1 MSLIDVC
8 YIRSEEFEA
17 VRNYLQK
24 DNNVQLAIEQQIKY
38 FSKVNQS
45 FDTFKAPSSMIQS
58 KIMQPRQWPKTDN
71 LSAISQN
78 DISSTCRE
86 PIENSKGGSQ
96 NR

>member
-45 FDTFKAPSSMIQS
+45 FEAPSSMIQS
-58 KIMQPRQWPKTDN
+58 RIMQPRQWPKTDN

-86 PIENSKGGSQ
+86 PIENSKSASQ